1 MQVFPAI
8 LARAALPYGAA
19 ELVEWRWPSPID
31 LTVCESR
38 HMIEMSLP
46 PHATDGVASFPD
58 MAPDRF
64 HYMGSMFVRP
74 AGVRVRSRSP
84 GGHIRVIRLAVDPDA
99 ATGGRFALGDVA
111 PVNGLDLRDRGP
123 RVLLRR
129 IRDELLCPGTASA
142 ELLRAYADALLIETA
157 RSIEARQ
164 SAPSERGRLA
174 GWQYRRVAE
183 RIERAGPSPRITELA
198 GLCGVSERHFTRLY
212 RALTGESAVQSI
224 ARARAR
230 RAATLLAEGEA
241 PIKAIAAELG
251 FADGAAFSTA
261 FRRAM
266 GLNPGL
272 YRQQA
277 LASRRSRPNGTGGG
291 TVERAHGRGI

>member
-1 MQVFPAI
+1 MQTLPAI

-31 LTVCESR
+31 LTVREDC

-46 PHATDGVASFPD
+46 PYATDGVASFPD
-58 MAPDRF
+58 TAPDRF
-64 HYMGSMFVRP
+64 HYMGSLFVRP
-74 AGVRVRSRSP
+74 AGVRVRSRSV
-84 GGHIRVIRLAVDPDA
+84 GGHIRVVRLAVDPGA
-99 ATGGRFALGDVA
+99 AAIRAGFPLDRVEPLH
-111 PVNGLDLRDRGP
+111 GLDLRDREP

-129 IRDELLCPGTASA
+129 IRDELLCPGRASA
-142 ELLRAYADALLIETA
+142 ELLRAYADALLIETL
-157 RSIEARQ
+157 RSIEGRR

-183 RIERAGPSPRITELA
+183 RIDSAEPPPKVSELA
-198 GLCGVSERHFTRLY
+198 ELCGISTRHFTRLY
-212 RALTGESAVQSI
+212 RALTGESAAQSI

-230 RAATLLAEGEA
+230 RATGLVAEGKA

-251 FADGAAFSTA
+251 FADAAGFSTA
-261 FRRAM
+261 FRRAT
-266 GLNPGL
+266 GVNPNR

-277 LASRRSRPNGTGGG
+277 VARRRTD
-291 TVERAHGRGI
+291 